1 MSTQWDAMHR
11 VLKFIERSVESNPA
25 ASNPR
30 LDENTR
36 VFEVWLLG
44 ETRRA
49 IDRLAEAAGQL
60 PEIYRPLVEA
70 QISALTRAIMET
82 DRET

>member
-11 VLKFIERSVESNPA
+11 VLELIERSVESNPA
-25 ASNPR
+25 APNR
-30 LDENTR
+30 KLDENTR
-36 VFEVWLLG
+36 VLEVWLLA

-49 IDRLAEAAGQL
+49 MDRLAEAAGQL